1 MGTWGAAGLEVWTR
15 DAEAARRPIGE
26 KSAGKSSIEGGLVV
40 DKDRM
45 VMRPETNF
53 DFDVKMEG
61 ANGSTKPLGD
71 VSSRRFENAVWRL
84 MQKEKRT
91 TWNEECLR
99 KAVATIGKEIDFSCM
114 TSSTSN
120 KEAVSHHLPEPLGG
134 PAVSRKRR
142 SLDNRAAS
150 LPNPQGSLLDVQRL
164 ENAVWRLWPREQR
177 AWQPWYSVLPDEGEK
192 ASEELGSQIDLL
204 QVQRLLHKQDV
215 LSQFA
220 LHLVQRAHSI
230 GAQSTET
237 PATPRS
243 LASSAPEAEDEEST
257 GWAGWMDAAV
267 PTVWIL
273 GGVLMAVGTLRALKG
288 M

>member
-26 KSAGKSSIEGGLVV
+26 RKSAGSIEGGLV

-45 VMRPETNF
+45 SAAMRSETNF

-220 LHLVQRAHSI
+220 LQLVQRAHSI

-243 LASSAPEAEDEEST
+243 LASSAEAEDQEEST
-257 GWAGWMDAAV
+257 GGGWMDAAV

>member
-15 DAEAARRPIGE
+15 DAEAARRPIE
-26 KSAGKSSIEGGLVV
+26 ERKSAGSIEGGLSV
-40 DKDRM
+40 DMDRM
-45 VMRPETNF
+45 SSALRSEASANLDMI
-53 DFDVKMEG
+53 EG
-61 ANGSTKPLGD
+61 TAPSSTLGD
-71 VSSRRFENAVWRL
+71 VSSRRLENAVWRL

-99 KAVATIGKEIDFSCM
+99 KAVATIGKEFDFSGM
-114 TSSTSN
+114 TSSTSS
-120 KEAVSHHLPEPLGG
+120 KEVVSHHLPEPLGG

-150 LPNPQGSLLDVQRL
+150 LPNPQGNLLDVQRL

-192 ASEELGSQIDLL
+192 ATEDLGSQIDFL
-204 QVQRLLHKQDV
+204 QVQRLLHKQDEM
-215 LSQFA
+215 SQFA
-220 LHLVQRAHSI
+220 LQLVQRAHSI
-230 GAQSTET
+230 SAQSTET

-243 LASSAPEAEDEEST
+243 LASSQEALEEEVEST
-257 GWAGWMDAAV
+257 GWMDAAL
-267 PTVWIL
+267 PGVWML
-273 GGVLMAVGTLRALKG
+273 GGVLMAVGALRALKV